1 VRRIPR
7 KTLLVSL
14 TGALALSVGGVAWA
28 DGASDQVSATV
39 GAVNSN
45 VLPDDE
51 FANAQLFN
59 EVTTYVADGVAY
71 TPGATPT
78 PSKGAER
85 VYIDYDDSIK
95 LTANSKLAQC
105 SSSDATLGTL
115 TTAQAVASCG
125 AGTVVGSGASKAG
138 LGGSVFPPF
147 TVTAFN
153 GPTSTSGGA
162 CTAPADGVG
171 GPVGCEWEGGD
182 ATIILFA
189 RNDTLSQS
197 VPVRGE
203 IEPDGSLAGPA
214 QQGGDV
220 AYRLAVTD
228 APDVGGDAGAITYF
242 NALVGKNY
250 TNGKSG
256 KKKKKYSYVQAKC
269 DDPNLDLNYGG
280 TWVYD
285 DDTVDTDTWVQDC
298 AVK

>member
-1 VRRIPR
+1 M
-7 KTLLVSL
+7 T
-14 TGALALSVGGVAWA
+14 TALALATGGTAWA
-28 DGASDQVSATV
+28 TGATTETGAVT

-45 VLPDDE
+45 VLPQSE
-51 FANAQLFN
+51 FGNAQLFSQ
-59 EVTTYVADGVAY
+59 VRTYVSDGVAY

-78 PSKGAER
+78 PDKGAER
-85 VYIDYDDSIK
+85 VYLDYDNSLK
-95 LTANSKLAQC
+95 FTANNNLAKC
-105 SSSDATLGTL
+105 AATDGTLGTE

-125 AGTVVGSGASKAG
+125 ASSVVGSGAAEAG

-153 GPTSTSGGA
+153 GPTSVTGGA
-162 CTAPADGVG
+162 CTAPADGAG
-171 GPVGCEWEGGD
+171 GPVGCEFVGGKP
-182 ATIILFA
+182 TIILFA
-189 RNDTLSQS
+189 RNDILSQS

-203 IEPDGSLAGPA
+203 IENDGSLAGPA

-228 APDVGGDAGAITYF
+228 APDVGGDAGAIELF

-256 KKKKKYSYVQAKC
+256 NKKKKYSYVQGKC
-269 DDPNLDLNYGG
+269 DDGDLNLNYGA

-285 DDTVDTDTWVQDC
+285 DASTDTATWVQDC